1 MVQRVN
7 NFLFIF
13 YSSCFSIFY
22 ISGSLAKSV
31 PFSPFKNFIFFVKN
45 NNIIFKSIWPWWASK
60 KFFAPSLFERWRW
73 QVASPRCLYQTWT
86 AERVNPELRPEIFF
100 FERWRWQV
108 ASLSLSL
115 SNLNYWTGESRTQA
129 WNFFFERWRW
139 QVVSPPTVFIKLE
152 LLNGWIQNLGLKI

>member
-7 NFLFIF
+7 NFFFFF

-22 ISGSLAKSV
+22 ISGSLVKSV

-73 QVASPRCLYQTWT
+73 
-86 AERVNPELRPEIFF
+86 E
-100 FERWRWQV
+100 V
-108 ASLSLSL
+108 ASLPLSL
-115 SNLNYWTGESRTQA
+115 SNLNCWTGESRTQA
-129 WNFFFERWRW
+129 WNFLFERWRW
-139 QVVSPPTVFIKLE
+139 QVASPPLSLSNLNCWTGESSWYFNFLGFRFIL
-152 LLNGWIQNLGLKI
+152 